1 MKIGGVE
8 FKKTDLIYQ
17 NGKIYYRAMVGLQNE
32 GSKCVRNIGQYKLF
46 AFHQDCA
53 FPYIRYCLVD
63 TKSNNVYQS
72 GEYYYNL
79 KDIQNNIIDELKS
92 KLAGNGTI

>member
-17 NGKIYYRAMVGLQNE
+17 NRKICYRAMTGLQNE

-53 FPYIRYCLVD
+53 FPYTRYCLVD
-63 TKSNNVYQS
+63 TKTNDVYQS
-72 GEYYYNL
+72 DEYHYNL
-79 KDIQNNIIDELKS
+79 KDIQDNIVRELKS
-92 KLAGNGTI
+92 IISGNGTI